1 MIEEPNLLALGDR
14 LVSGEYGV
22 KGGTRGMLVKIEK
35 KKETPV
41 FRRSPLV
48 GRSLGWLTP
57 PFDAAGAR
65 SATVLP
71 ASPVFPHSQ
80 CRVWRRY

>member
-35 KKETPV
+35 KRNSG
-41 FRRSPLV
+41 F
-48 GRSLGWLTP
+48 
-57 PFDAAGAR
+57 
-65 SATVLP
+65 
-71 ASPVFPHSQ
+71 
-80 CRVWRRY
+80 

>member
-35 KKETPV
+35 KKKLRFLGGV
-41 FRRSPLV
+41 HWLV
-48 GRSLGWLTP
+48 GRSVG
-57 PFDAAGAR
+57 
-65 SATVLP
+65 
-71 ASPVFPHSQ
+71 
-80 CRVWRRY
+80 